1 MLIFPE
7 PRDLTNLTAH
17 AVDLTWQRMW
27 CGDKGFPDKMHGKV
41 TISFL
46 QDALE
51 SMEQVFFVFS
61 LRRCP
66 KGAVRRAKTQG
77 SVEGGNQV
85 EYRV

>member
-61 LRRCP
+61 LCRCP

-77 SVEGGNQV
+77 SVQAGNQV